1 MAYEDIIYDAQ
12 DGIATITFN
21 RPGRMNAMTLLMGGE
36 IRAALQQA
44 SDDDTVRAIIMTGA
58 GRGFC
63 AGADAARLSNNAAG
77 KPREQET
84 LPNAGAIEGGLDLG
98 PGFAAKYSYLP
109 TTPKPVLAAVN
120 GAAVGVGMVLAL
132 YADIRFASTKARFSS
147 AFAKRGLV
155 PEYGVAWVLPR
166 IVGPSK
172 AMDIL
177 LSARMV
183 EAEEAYQIGLVDRL
197 LAPEDLIDTT
207 RAYARDLIDQV
218 SPRSTRIV
226 KEMVYR
232 GLDQDFATAVDV
244 AETETRAAGQSNDF
258 KEGIAAWQEKRPPRF
273 TGT

>member
-1 MAYEDIIYDAQ
+1 MAYEDVIYETQ

-21 RPGRMNAMTLLMGGE
+21 RPDRMNAMTLLMGGE

-44 SDDDTVRAIIMTGA
+44 SNDDAIRVIILTGA

-84 LPNAGAIEGGLDLG
+84 LPNAGAIDGGLDLG
-98 PGFAAKYSYLP
+98 TGFAAKYSYLP

-155 PEYGVAWVLPR
+155 PEYGVAWILPR

-183 EAEEAYQIGLVDRL
+183 EAEEAYRIGLVDHL
-197 LAPEDLIDTT
+197 LEPETLMDTA
-207 RAYARDLIDQV
+207 RAYARDLIAQV

-232 GLDQDFATAVDV
+232 GLDQDFAAAVDF